1 QMDKVTQSNAANAEE
16 SASASEELS
25 SQAEQMKAMVGE
37 LIALVNGASGRGP
50 ASPAH
55 PAKHHATAAHAG
67 KAKGSDAIPFDNEPA
82 HAGKGDFHAF
92 NKAA

>member
-37 LIALVNGASGRGP
+37 LIALVNGAAAAGRTMP
-50 ASPAH
+50 AATQS
-55 PAKHHATAAHAG
+55 AKRQATAVRASDHVIPAG
-67 KAKGSDAIPFDNEPA
+67 
-82 HAGKGDFHAF
+82 
-92 NKAA
+92 